1 MVLTKEK
8 RRIWAAIILC
18 LTVVLILG
26 LFLFQFHRHPTHQIE
41 KSEMALR
48 QSFVE
53 EAEKWLGCKEED
65 GTHKPIIDL
74 YNSHTPL
81 AQGYTVKYEDSWC
94 ATFVSA
100 VAIKCNLT
108 DIIPAECGCQRQI
121 ELFKDLNRWQE
132 DDNYLPTPGDIIYYS
147 TGGSKQSGD
156 NEGWSDHVG
165 IVVSVEGKTITVI
178 EGNYDNQVKYRTIKV
193 GHKLIRGYG
202 LPDFASK
209 I

>member
-26 LFLFQFHRHPTHQIE
+26 IFLFQFHRQPTHQIE

-53 EAEKWLGCKEED
+53 EAEKWLACKEED

-108 DIIPAECGCQRQI
+108 DIIPTECGCQRQI
-121 ELFKDLNRWQE
+121 ELFKGLNRWQE

-209 I
+209 V